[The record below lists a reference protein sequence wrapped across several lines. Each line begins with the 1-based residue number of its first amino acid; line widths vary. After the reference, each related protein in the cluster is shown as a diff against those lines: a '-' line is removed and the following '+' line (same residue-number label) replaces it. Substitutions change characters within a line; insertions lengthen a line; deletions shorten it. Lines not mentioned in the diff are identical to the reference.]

1 MEIIPLPGALA
12 IDVDTCVPI
21 IHGEPTLDQ
30 EHAIA
35 SRPLPL
41 IHTLAFEMLA
51 EIMVLALAPR
61 IGPNGR
67 SEATARDVQRLCQVC
82 SYWREVAVKTA
93 RLWTTIPLPIMT
105 WDWQVA
111 PSPTKMFL
119 ERSAPLP
126 IPVCILPIFIEDSD
140 VNLVEIS
147 PMVSNISDRWRTFKV
162 MCPWDKFDV
171 ASLARISSLKNLES
185 LHLKWTK
192 PESWHGSE
200 LDAFLHA
207 PRLRDVRIEVP
218 LATSNILSMPWAQ
231 LTRLSLTY
239 DSPQLCLDVLSSCTK
254 LVTAYVNT
262 KQWLESDSP
271 DDSYVA
277 RSGLLA
283 HLTELRIHSR
293 IYSTGETLGPFL
305 RRFRLPALKTLDLNV
320 QLSETDDDTFV
331 DRLTPALTFLLAQ
344 SPNLH
349 CLRLG
354 NGSWGSFYAEDM
366 PDILHYTP
374 NLTELVLSMLQVDD
388 NFFEALRYAGPN
400 TTPLVPELDTLVL
413 MDVGESFEE
422 ASFGD
427 MIRSRWWSDVER
439 LAMLTPPIVT
449 RLKHIKFWNQGLHN
463 MADDFKGF
471 TAELVDTMREYCSQ
485 GLDLTGSNYFP
496 QTSHHP
502 SSPSPGEPGASGS
515 EGEGSGSEG
524 EGSGSEGEGS
534 PLEDVFS
541 MLSDTIER
549 FSIER

>member
-1 MEIIPLPGALA
+1 MEIRLLPGAPA
-12 IDVDTCVPI
+12 ADADTCVPI
-21 IHGEPTLDQ
+21 IQGEPTLDQ

-35 SRPLPL
+35 SRPLPP
-41 IHTLAFEMLA
+41 IHTLAFELLA
-51 EIMVLALAPR
+51 EIMVLVLAPP

-67 SEATARDVQRLCQVC
+67 VEATVRDVQRLCQVC

-93 RLWTTIPLPIMT
+93 RLWTTTPLPIMT
-105 WDWQVA
+105 PGWDWKVA

-126 IPVCILPIFIEDSD
+126 IPVRILPVFSTDN
-140 VNLVEIS
+140 NLVEIS
-147 PMVSNISDRWRTFKV
+147 PMVSNMSDRWRTFKV
-162 MCPWDKFDV
+162 MCPWDTFDV
-171 ASLARISSLKNLES
+171 ASLTRIVGLNNLEC
-185 LHLKWTK
+185 LVLKWTK

-200 LDAFLHA
+200 LTVFVDA
-207 PRLRDVRIEVP
+207 PRLRDVTIEVP

-320 QLSETDDDTFV
+320 QLSETDDESFV

-344 SPNLH
+344 SPNLY

-354 NGSWGSFYAEDM
+354 NGGWESFYAEDM

-374 NLTELVLSMLQVDD
+374 NLTELVLSEVEVDD
-388 NFFEALRYAGPN
+388 NFFGALRYAGPD
-400 TTPLVPELDTLVL
+400 TTPLVPKLDTLVL
-413 MDVGESFEE
+413 LDVGEFFEE
-422 ASFGD
+422 ASFGE

-439 LAMLTPPIVT
+439 LTMVTPPIVT
-449 RLKHIKFWNQGLHN
+449 RLKHIKLWSQDFNN
-463 MADDFKGF
+463 MADYYEGF
-471 TAELVDTMREYCSQ
+471 TAELVDTMRKYCSQ
-485 GLDLTGSNYFP
+485 GLDSTGSSYF
-496 QTSHHP
+496 
-502 SSPSPGEPGASGS
+502 
-515 EGEGSGSEG
+515 
-524 EGSGSEGEGS
+524 
-534 PLEDVFS
+534 
-541 MLSDTIER
+541 
-549 FSIER
+549 